1 MTILDEAMVIVR
13 SIARMSNCE
22 EVPDVRIVFANPTD
36 QARFKLELIKHFK
49 PSDVVSAPIASRGG
63 ADCLEI
69 KGVQVELGN
78 KQRGSRA
85 MLRERIEAA
94 EKALVEGG
102 RLTIRPAEIVAMRRS
117 LSDLLTIVKG

>member
-22 EVPDVRIVFANPTD
+22 EVPDVRIVFATPED
-36 QARFKLELIKHFK
+36 QVRFKLELIKHIK
-49 PSDVVSAPIASRGG
+49 PSDLVTAPIASRGG

-78 KQRGSRA
+78 KQRGYRA
-85 MLRERIEAA
+85 QL
-94 EKALVEGG
+94 
-102 RLTIRPAEIVAMRRS
+102 AEIIKEAEIAIANSRQRTITPDEIRA
-117 LSDLLTIVKG
+117 LRLAATNLLTIVKG